1 MYGQILW
8 LSKLTLTW
16 NPKSRS
22 LIHWIFHNQ
31 TDIDA
36 TIHLINNRDK
46 DALNKSPNKDQI
58 KSTGVRKNAT
68 TYLLAKE
75 NVGNYREYTKLSEDV
90 V

>member
-1 MYGQILW
+1 
-8 LSKLTLTW
+8 
-16 NPKSRS
+16 
-22 LIHWIFHNQ
+22 
-31 TDIDA
+31 
-36 TIHLINNRDK
+36 
-46 DALNKSPNKDQI
+46 LNKSPNEDQI